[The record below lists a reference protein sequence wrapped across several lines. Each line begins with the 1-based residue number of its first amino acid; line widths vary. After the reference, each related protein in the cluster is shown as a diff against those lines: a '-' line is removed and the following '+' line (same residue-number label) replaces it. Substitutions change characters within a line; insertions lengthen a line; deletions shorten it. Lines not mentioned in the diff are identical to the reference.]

1 MRFRVREGQ
10 VESPRARGSR
20 ADGKGWD
27 RLSLLSPGK
36 LELPAGGLG
45 VGRAGVSLA
54 VQTPFMAETAELSR
68 PGEPCTFLVLSHR
81 ISYLYHPCNRGAH
94 LKQ

>member
-10 VESPRARGSR
+10 VQSPRARGSR

-36 LELPAGGLG
+36 LELPAEGLG
-45 VGRAGVSLA
+45 VGRAGLSLA
-54 VQTPFMAETAELSR
+54 VQTPFMAETAELGR
-68 PGEPCTFLVLSHR
+68 PRALHFPCALPAEFLIFIILATGEPT
-81 ISYLYHPCNRGAH
+81 
-94 LKQ
+94 